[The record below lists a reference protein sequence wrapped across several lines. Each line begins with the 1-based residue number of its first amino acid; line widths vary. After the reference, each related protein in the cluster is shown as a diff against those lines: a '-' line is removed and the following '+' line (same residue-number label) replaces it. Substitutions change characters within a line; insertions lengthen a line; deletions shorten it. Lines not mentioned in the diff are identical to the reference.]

1 MSADFERT
9 GVPAATSGKA
19 TASLMLG
26 LISFC
31 VPILLSIPGLILG
44 IMSLSDISKSQDR
57 LKGRGLA
64 ITGIV
69 FSSLSILVSPILLVI
84 ALLLPAVQKV
94 REAANRAKSQNN
106 LKQLALAQHNYASMY
121 RDHLP
126 ATISDPNNA
135 PLLSWRVN
143 VLPFIEED
151 VRHRQ
156 FKLEEAW
163 DSASNRPLLNPRP
176 RAFNDPA
183 LMPGANQM
191 GEDPTATTYRTFVGP
206 GTLFSD
212 PGYQSP
218 YTIAN
223 IPDGTSNTILI
234 VEASTAVPW
243 SKPEELLLPP
253 GPVAPLLGNPQ
264 RNVFLCAMADGSV
277 RGVTKMVSEQTLRN
291 AINPKDRMPLGP
303 DW

>member
-1 MSADFERT
+1 MTAMSADVERP
-9 GVPAATSGKA
+9 GMPATTSGKA
-19 TASLMLG
+19 TASLVLG
-26 LISFC
+26 LFSFC
-31 VPILLSIPGLILG
+31 IPVLLSIPALILG
-44 IMSLSDISKSQDR
+44 IMSLSDISRSQER

-69 FSSLSILVSPILLVI
+69 FSALSIIVSPVLIVI

-106 LKQLALAQHNYASMY
+106 LKQLALAYHNYASSY
-121 RDHLP
+121 RDQLP
-126 ATISDPNNA
+126 TTISDQNNT

-143 VLPFIEED
+143 LLPYVEED
-151 VRHRQ
+151 RLYRQ
-156 FKLEEAW
+156 FKLDEAW

-176 RAFNDPA
+176 KTFNDPA
-183 LMPGANQM
+183 LVNP
-191 GEDPTATTYRTFVGP
+191 DLTVTAYRTFVGP

-212 PGYQSP
+212 PGYKTP
-218 YTIAN
+218 YTIGG

-243 SKPEELLLPP
+243 SKPDELQLPAV
-253 GPVAPLLGNPQ
+253 GPVVPLLGNPQ

-277 RGVTKMVSEQTLRN
+277 RAVAKNVSEQTLRN
-291 AINPKDRMPLGP
+291 AINPKDGMPLGP